1 MDNKEADQDK
11 RVHEDPKLKNIHY
24 ELDDNQKPKKQ
35 NIQIV
40 PVNMVGEIK
49 LKDYIPCQQDNEEIF
64 SDNSSDFG
72 DDFSIAPSVIE
83 NNEHEDTL
91 PRCQLDYRS
100 SEEDDDIP
108 EEGKDPE
115 E

>member
-1 MDNKEADQDK
+1 
-11 RVHEDPKLKNIHY
+11 
-24 ELDDNQKPKKQ
+24 
-35 NIQIV
+35 
-40 PVNMVGEIK
+40 MVGDIK
-49 LKDYIPCQQDNEEIF
+49 LRDYIPYQQDNEEIF

-91 PRCQLDYRS
+91 PRCQLELQNS

-108 EEGKDPE
+108 EEGKNLE